1 MKVEMDRKRAKDL
14 LPRFLNAVTAMA
26 VAPGPVH
33 ARLAEVA
40 TQVMVFGAEDFPEE
54 LKERYQELRGLFLLR
69 AVPQHS
75 VGHPDHR
82 KQVGA
87 YYLSP
92 RKARRAADL
101 INEILEAI
109 VFGSNDE

>member
-1 MKVEMDRKRAKDL
+1 MDRKRAKDL
-14 LPRFLNAVTAMA
+14 LPRFLNAATAMA

-33 ARLAEVA
+33 ARVAEVA
-40 TQVMVFGAEDFPEE
+40 TQVMVFGVGDFPEE
-54 LKERYQELRGLFLLR
+54 LKERYLELRGLFLSR
-69 AVPQHS
+69 SVPKHA

-82 KQVGA
+82 KQVAA

-109 VFGSNDE
+109 VWMCCHEESQL